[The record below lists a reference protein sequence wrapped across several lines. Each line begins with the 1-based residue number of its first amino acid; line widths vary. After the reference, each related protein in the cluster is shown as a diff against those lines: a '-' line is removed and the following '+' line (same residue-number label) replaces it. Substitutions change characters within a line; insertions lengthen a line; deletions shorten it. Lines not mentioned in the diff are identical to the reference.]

1 MTAHALSFVPAL
13 SDSARVFDMGC
24 GPGRAALILASNLK
38 TAVVAVDLVPSFLD
52 QLRQSA
58 SAAGLD
64 QKIEPRLANMSELDE
79 PAESIDLIWAE
90 GAVYNIGFDNALKT
104 WRHLLKPE
112 GTIACSELSWLTDRP
127 SEEAAAFW
135 RENYP
140 AMRTKA
146 ENIEASERLGYRCLM
161 HLVFPESCWWEEYY
175 GPLKANVRKL
185 TATTPQDSLLAKNLK
200 RTEKEISVYERNSKD
215 YSYVFYILQKAG

>member
-1 MTAHALSFVPAL
+1 MRFEDKTTAQLETELDCILKIHANLPRQGPGSDEMTAHALSFVPAL

-135 RENYP
+135 R
-140 AMRTKA
+140 
-146 ENIEASERLGYRCLM
+146 
-161 HLVFPESCWWEEYY
+161 
-175 GPLKANVRKL
+175 
-185 TATTPQDSLLAKNLK
+185 
-200 RTEKEISVYERNSKD
+200 
-215 YSYVFYILQKAG
+215 